1 MKMRLLP
8 FGLIAG
14 LFVSFQTMAQY
25 GGYGGGY
32 GGYGGYGRGY
42 GAGSMNQLPS
52 TPKKPLTPDQIAEEQ
67 TKWLDKKVKLTD
79 DQSISIETLNLDY
92 ALKMSDYQEAFM
104 KIHAN
109 SRPTPQE
116 IQKIRETV
124 DKWETEKEEK
134 YKGILT
140 PEQWEIYQ
148 KKKKGMPYAPKS
160 GN

>member
-1 MKMRLLP
+1 MKMRLLS
-8 FGLIAG
+8 FGFIAA
-14 LFVSFQTMAQY
+14 LFVSFQTMAQF

-32 GGYGGYGRGY
+32 GGYGGGRGY
-42 GAGSMNQLPS
+42 RSSLNQFPS

-67 TKWLDKKVKLTD
+67 TKWLDKRVKLTE

-92 ALKMSDYQEAFM
+92 ALKLSDYQEAFM
-104 KIHAN
+104 KIHTN

-116 IQKIRETV
+116 IQQIRETV
-124 DKWETEKEEK
+124 DKWQTEKEEK

-148 KKKKGMPYAPKS
+148 KKKKGMPYAQTSK
-160 GN
+160 G

>member
-1 MKMRLLP
+1 MKMRFLA
-8 FGLIAG
+8 FGLICA

-32 GGYGGYGRGY
+32 GGYGGGRGY
-42 GAGSMNQLPS
+42 GSSMNQLPS

-67 TKWLDKKVKLTD
+67 TKWLDKKVKLTE

-92 ALKMSDYQEAFM
+92 ALKLSDYQEAFM

-116 IQKIRETV
+116 IQQIRETV
-124 DKWETEKEEK
+124 DKWEAEKEEK

-148 KKKKGMPYAPKS
+148 KKKKGMPYAQTSK
-160 GN
+160 G